1 MSDEVS
7 DEIDIQHNSRI
18 AKLIDE
24 RDTLLQTGVYTL
36 EDRLITELEKEI
48 QHMIEVNGWDAI
60 SILRNLKF

>member
-48 QHMIEVNGWDAI
+48 QHMIEVNG
-60 SILRNLKF
+60 